1 MKGKSTF
8 TPSEAEQIE
17 VLITAK
23 LKATSDKQKRIRDKI
38 RKLGFYASDFNIGNG
53 YTVADFRSV
62 VTLLGKSRNLDA
74 VKAQGIKTS
83 TVREITTTKRNTRDE
98 DYIIDLCDE
107 VVKQEGFRQHRFDF
121 LKGDTGVRLP
131 VDVYYPSLDLVIE
144 YRERQHTE
152 EVKFFDK
159 RVTSS
164 GISRGEQRKL
174 YDERRRIEI
183 PKNKLVLIEFDYSEF
198 AHNTNKRLLRNLED
212 DTQIIASKLTSFI
225 KK

>member
-8 TPSEAEQIE
+8 TKSEAEQIE
-17 VLITAK
+17 VLISAK
-23 LKATSDKQKRIRDKI
+23 LKATSDKQKGIRDKI

-53 YTVADFRSV
+53 YTVSDFRRV
-62 VTLLGKSRNLDA
+62 VNIIGDSRNLVA
-74 VKAQGIKTS
+74 VKTPETKSIPVKETKF
-83 TVREITTTKRNTRDE
+83 TKRITNDE
-98 DYIIDLCDE
+98 SYIIDLCDE
-107 VVKQEGFRQHRFDF
+107 VLKEKGIRQHRFDF

-159 RVTSS
+159 RITSS

-174 YDERRRIEI
+174 YDERRRIEV
-183 PKNKLVLIEFDYSEF
+183 PKNKLILIEFDYSEF
-198 AHNTNKRLLRNLED
+198 AHNTKKRLLRNLAED
-212 DTQIIASKLTSFI
+212 TKIIVSKLKSFI

>member
-1 MKGKSTF
+1 MKGKATF

-17 VLITAK
+17 ALISAK
-23 LKATSDKQKRIRDKI
+23 LKATSDKQKGIRDKI

-53 YTVADFRSV
+53 YTAADFRGA
-62 VTLLGKSRNLDA
+62 VTLSRKSKNLVA
-74 VKAQGIKTS
+74 VKTQEIKP
-83 TVREITTTKRNTRDE
+83 TVKETRAPKHNTKDE
-98 DYIIDLCDE
+98 DYFIDLCDE
-107 VVKQEGFRQHRFDF
+107 VLKEKGLRQHRFDF

-174 YDERRRIEI
+174 YDERRRIEV
-183 PKNKLVLIEFDYSEF
+183 PKNKLFLIEFDYSEF
-198 AHNTNKRLLRNLED
+198 AHNTKKRLLRNQEED
-212 DTQIIASKLTSFI
+212 TKIIVSKLTSFI

>member
-17 VLITAK
+17 ALITAK
-23 LKATSDKQKRIRDKI
+23 LKATSDNQKGIRDKI

-53 YTVADFRSV
+53 YTVADFRR
-62 VTLLGKSRNLDA
+62 VTTLSGNSRNLA
-74 VKAQGIKTS
+74 SGKTPEAKPIVLKKPTS
-83 TVREITTTKRNTRDE
+83 PKRSASDE
-98 DYIIDLCDE
+98 TYIIDLCDKIL
-107 VVKQEGFRQHRFDF
+107 KQEGLRQHRFDF

-174 YDERRRIEI
+174 YDERRRIEV
-183 PKNKLVLIEFDYSEF
+183 PKNELFLIEFDYSEF
-198 AHNTNKRLLRNLED
+198 AHNTKKRLLRNLEE
-212 DTQIIASKLTSFI
+212 DTKIIVSKLTSFI

>member
-8 TPSEAEQIE
+8 TISEAEQIE
-17 VLITAK
+17 ALITAK
-23 LKATSDKQKRIRDKI
+23 LKATPDKQKGIRDKI
-38 RKLGFYASDFNIGNG
+38 RKLGFYASDYNIGNG
-53 YTVADFRSV
+53 YTVADFRQV
-62 VTLLGKSRNLDA
+62 ANIVGKSRNLVA
-74 VKAQGIKTS
+74 VKTPIIKPDVLKEAKKPKHTAS
-83 TVREITTTKRNTRDE
+83 DE
-98 DYIIDLCDE
+98 AYIIDLCDE
-107 VVKQEGFRQHRFDF
+107 VLNEEGLRQHRFDF

-174 YDERRRIEI
+174 YDDRRRIEI
-183 PKNKLVLIEFDYSEF
+183 PKNNLVLIEFDYSEF
-198 AHNTNKRLLRNLED
+198 NHKTNKRLHRNLVE
-212 DTQIIASKLTSFI
+212 DTQVITSKLKTFI